1 VQEGLDKRQKLE
13 GGGDAAMNEFR
24 CEKLADWQKAIGI
37 ADGIHERTQNFPR
50 DRQIQPD
57 LANEASGHVHIVE
70 GSGRISGADFAR
82 FIEIASG
89 SLKAVVSPSFLSQ
102 RRRFVSIADLE
113 HLENEA
119 LEMSRRMSGLRTR
132 LAAI

>member
-1 VQEGLDKRQKLE
+1 
-13 GGGDAAMNEFR
+13 MNEFR

-50 DRQIQPD
+50 DDRFGLTSRMRRAAVSISPNI
-57 LANEASGHVHIVE
+57 AE
-70 GSGRISGADFAR
+70 GSGRVSGADFAR
-82 FIEIASG
+82 FIEIANG

-102 RRRFVSIADLE
+102 RRRFISIADLE
-113 HLENEA
+113 HLRNEA